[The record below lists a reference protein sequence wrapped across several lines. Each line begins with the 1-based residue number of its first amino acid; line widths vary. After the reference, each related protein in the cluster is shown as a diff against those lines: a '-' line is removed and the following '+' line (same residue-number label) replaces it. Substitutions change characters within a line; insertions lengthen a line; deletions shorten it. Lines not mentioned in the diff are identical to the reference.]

1 MIDTIEI
8 KLITPKSPVSAM
20 LFPPWF
26 DRFEP
31 SSFPPGFFG
40 SDGFGLFGSVGSES
54 VGSVGSVGSEFIFS
68 STTLYWENSSPVN
81 VSTVPSLWVTSTVML
96 S

>member
-40 SDGFGLFGSVGSES
+40 SDGFGLFGSVGSGS
-54 VGSVGSVGSEFIFS
+54 VGSVGSVGSKFIF
-68 STTLYWENSSPVN
+68 
-81 VSTVPSLWVTSTVML
+81 
-96 S
+96 